1 MGVNS
6 ITLQELNPVQK
17 DFYHILGVP
26 RSASQ
31 EEMQQAF
38 RKGARTFHP
47 DVSSEPNAEERF
59 KLINEAYSVLS
70 DPEKR
75 ALYDRYGENWEQAE
89 QFDSASGSQDS
100 FRHHSD
106 FYEERNR
113 TSQGSYF
120 YHGSGAEMGS
130 DYEEILRDLFG
141 GGYSQQRHSSAY
153 HRYSGRSIHADL
165 DLTLAELTG
174 AGTKTISYTI
184 DSLASSGQIEPQ
196 ARTIEVKIPQGVT
209 NGSVIRLKG
218 QGEPGMGDG
227 LPGDL
232 LLKIRIKPD
241 NRFQLDGHDLL
252 AETPVTPWE
261 AALGTKLQI
270 QTLDGVV
277 RLKIPSGSQSG
288 RRFRLKGKGLPKKQ
302 GRGDLYVKVKI
313 VIPESLSEEEER
325 LFKELSRSS
334 EFSPRGDSRTTD
346 YYEEAA

>member
-1 MGVNS
+1 MGGDL
-6 ITLQELNPVQK
+6 ITLQEFNSVQK
-17 DFYHILGVP
+17 EFYHLLGVP

-31 EEMQQAF
+31 EEIQQAF

-89 QFDSASGSQDS
+89 QFDSARGSQDS
-100 FRHHSD
+100 FRHHGG
-106 FYEERNR
+106 YYGERNR
-113 TSQGSYF
+113 NSQGSYF
-120 YHGSGAEMGS
+120 YHGSGAEMGP

-141 GGYSQQRHSSAY
+141 GGFSQQKHSSAY
-153 HRYSGRSIHADL
+153 HRSSGRSIHADL
-165 DLTLAELTG
+165 DLTLAELIG
-174 AGTKTISYTI
+174 SGTKTISYTI
-184 DSLASSGQIEPQ
+184 DSLASTGQTEPQ
-196 ARTIEVKIPQGVT
+196 ARTIEVKIPPGVT

-227 LPGDL
+227 LAGDL

-241 NRFQLDGHDLL
+241 NRFQVDGHDLL

-325 LFKELSRSS
+325 LFKELSRLS
-334 EFSPRGDSRTTD
+334 EFSPRGDSRVTD
-346 YYEEAA
+346 YFKEAA

>member
-1 MGVNS
+1 MNL
-6 ITLQELNPVQK
+6 ITFQELNPVQK

-26 RSASQ
+26 RSSSQ
-31 EEMQQAF
+31 EEIQQAF

-75 ALYDRYGENWEQAE
+75 ALFDRYGENWEQAE
-89 QFDSASGSQDS
+89 HFDSARGSQDS
-100 FRHHSD
+100 FRHPSG
-106 FYEERNR
+106 FYEEGNRN
-113 TSQGSYF
+113 SQGSYF
-120 YHGSGAEMGS
+120 YHGSGAESGP

-141 GGYSQQRHSSAY
+141 GGFSQQGHSSTY
-153 HRYSGRSIHADL
+153 HRSSGRSIHADL
-165 DLTLAELTG
+165 NLTLAELTG
-174 AGTKTISYTI
+174 SGPKTISYTI
-184 DSLASSGQIEPQ
+184 DSLASTGQIEPQ
-196 ARTIEVKIPQGVT
+196 ARTIEVKIPPGVT

-218 QGEPGMGDG
+218 QGEPGIGDG

-232 LLKIRIKPD
+232 LLKILIKPD
-241 NRFQLDGHDLL
+241 SRFQVDEHDLL

-261 AALGTKLQI
+261 AALGTKLPI

-288 RRFRLKGKGLPKKQ
+288 RRFRLRGKGLPKKQ

-313 VIPESLSEEEER
+313 VVPESLSEEEER
-325 LFKELSRSS
+325 LFKELSHSS
-334 EFSPRGDSRTTD
+334 EFSPRGDSRISE
-346 YYEEAA
+346 YHEEAA